1 MFNYLFF
8 VVFLVFVVIFLF
20 LVYQFLKHMRIVMR
34 YYLGYLQDIR
44 VDEFFRKAV
53 IIGEIQSY
61 DKDIE
66 PQERVSVS
74 IERAMSI
81 VSDVLMQNGYN
92 PKAYNLKGLVLLW
105 RNQLGI
111 RNISVPGGNGNE
123 PPKK

>member
-1 MFNYLFF
+1 VFNYLFF

>member
-1 MFNYLFF
+1 
-8 VVFLVFVVIFLF
+8 
-20 LVYQFLKHMRIVMR
+20 MR